1 MRFPHL
7 LYFHEK
13 KLMCYLLRVITWKF
27 ALRKWIIVV
36 WHLVKLSTIFIIPKQ
51 VNIPVMHVTINEFSL
66 KVKLS
71 FFVFKGI
78 DHIPVC
84 ILYSTMVHVRW
95 KMPLVLNDYSH
106 MSHCVICYVRIS
118 PFQNIFLKCQDMAD
132 KQRHKLHRKSQ
143 LADGLLNPDN
153 LLEVPI
159 QIVELQRERA
169 LEDLPEIKQVR
180 LWHHD

>member
-1 MRFPHL
+1 
-7 LYFHEK
+7 
-13 KLMCYLLRVITWKF
+13 
-27 ALRKWIIVV
+27 
-36 WHLVKLSTIFIIPKQ
+36 
-51 VNIPVMHVTINEFSL
+51 MHVTINEFSS

-71 FFVFKGI
+71 FFAFKGI
-78 DHIPVC
+78 DHISVSYC
-84 ILYSTMVHVRW
+84 KFWIYWVGVNTKFTIW
-95 KMPLVLNDYSH
+95 QLVLNDYSH
-106 MSHCVICYVRIS
+106 MCHCVICYVRIS
-118 PFQNIFLKCQDMAD
+118 PFQNIFLKCQEIAD
-132 KQRHKLHRKSQ
+132 KQRHKLHRESQ